1 MEVLRWVLEI
11 LCFVILDRGTDL
23 MNVLFIKTIKVE
35 MPWETIF
42 SDNYTLPSLAS
53 WENWK
58 LILGYGSTLFMTQF
72 TETAI
77 ALNVVDRL
85 DGSQGPGFLVLIGQ
99 GIANVVSG
107 LLGGMGGSGV
117 VSMSVLADRTFG
129 TTCLSTFITGLM
141 MFIFVTWG
149 YPVIDF
155 IPLSAISGIS
165 VTMVC
170 SFVQWRSMA
179 ATLTTCL
186 PNRKRNL
193 LPPQYNVARLDVII
207 MLLVTAAC
215 LIVDVATLLFFVM
228 ALGIFAYTTACI
240 FLARRREQVVMDV
253 DEEYNDEF
261 VDSEDLVG
269 EEFPSADKSKTRSVI
284 RPQDN
289 HEFTS
294 HCEDLEEPQM
304 SALTD
309 EEMTLQKKRTKE
321 NDHFLY
327 NPCSGSCG
335 ILPAAQR
342 QG

>member
-1 MEVLRWVLEI
+1 M
-11 LCFVILDRGTDL
+11 
-23 MNVLFIKTIKVE
+23 IKVE
-35 MPWETIF
+35 TPWETIF
-42 SDNYTLPSLAS
+42 SVNYTLPSLS
-53 WENWK
+53 TWENWK

-85 DGSQGPGFLVLIGQ
+85 DESQGPGFLVLIGQ

-107 LLGGMGGSGV
+107 LLGGMGGAGV

-129 TTCLSTFITGLM
+129 TTCLSTFMTGLM

-155 IPLSAISGIS
+155 IPLSAVSGIS

-179 ATLTTCL
+179 ATLTACL

-228 ALGIFAYTTACI
+228 ALGIFTYAAARI
-240 FLARRREQVVMDV
+240 FFARREEQVLEW
-253 DEEYNDEF
+253 EEEHNNEF
-261 VDSEDLVG
+261 VDNEDLVG
-269 EEFPSADKSKTRSVI
+269 EDPNHAADKSLTEIVVRT
-284 RPQDN
+284 QDSKF
-289 HEFTS
+289 ES
-294 HCEDLEEPQM
+294 RCEDLEEPQM

-309 EEMTLQKKRTKE
+309 EEMTLKKMRTKE
-321 NDHFLY
+321 NDSCLY
-327 NPCSGSCG
+327 NPCTGSCG
-335 ILPAAQR
+335 ILQAATQR
-342 QG
+342 QHQG